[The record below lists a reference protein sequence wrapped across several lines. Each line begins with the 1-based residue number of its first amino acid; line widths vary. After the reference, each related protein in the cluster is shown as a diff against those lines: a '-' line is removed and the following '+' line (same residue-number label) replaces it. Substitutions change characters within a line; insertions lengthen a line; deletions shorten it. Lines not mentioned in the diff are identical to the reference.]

1 MKNRGYFQSM
11 KDYVCTG
18 VIGKFV
24 EKMIKCGAFDCFND
38 NRTAT
43 LEYYN
48 RLCMQKEELDKAH
61 DTYIKTE
68 DEYRTEYYTYEAL
81 NGEYNMSEALVA
93 NKADKRK
100 KKEIMNISK
109 LKKQYMDKRCLQ
121 KTGCHI

>member
-1 MKNRGYFQSM
+1 
-11 KDYVCTG
+11 
-18 VIGKFV
+18 
-24 EKMIKCGAFDCFND
+24 MIKCGAFDCFND

-109 LKKQYMDKRCLQ
+109 LKKQYMETKDAYKKQAAIFNNLDYPEIDDTLAVLMKKICW
-121 KTGCHI
+121 GCI